1 MAFDKNTLSFISP
14 LISTQEILQS
24 LMLNSGFSFWLDAGN
39 MNRCLNWFPQAPE
52 QTVMNSYD
60 WNRETRTD
68 SYDWNR
74 ETRKLNIRSKLH
86 AWRMTLKIKN
96 VSQFATHRYQTL
108 NKSSLQSKLRT

>member
-52 QTVMNSYD
+52 RTVMNSYD

-68 SYDWNR
+68 SYEQLWLEQGN
-74 ETRKLNIRSKLH
+74 EKTKHTFEI
-86 AWRMTLKIKN
+86 A
-96 VSQFATHRYQTL
+96 
-108 NKSSLQSKLRT
+108 RTENDFEN

>member
-24 LMLNSGFSFWLDAGN
+24 LMLNSGVSFWLDARN
-39 MNRCLNWFPQAPE
+39 MNRCLNWFPQALE

-68 SYDWNR
+68 SYEQLWLEQGN
-74 ETRKLNIRSKLH
+74 EKTKHKFEI
-86 AWRMTLKIKN
+86 A
-96 VSQFATHRYQTL
+96 
-108 NKSSLQSKLRT
+108 RTENDFEN